1 MKETFVWHL
10 GKNIKTHLM
19 TYGLMTWQGVPE
31 PEQTAFLPENDALQ
45 VEWVLYDPC
54 SGDAHPEHILLSG
67 KIVGICNTIQ
77 IGKITTG
84 RPVREE
90 TKRDREKKRQ
100 KNNYIKRERQLPQP
114 PAIPGS
120 VEKSCRE
127 SFQDKARV
135 SEMKGR

>member
-1 MKETFVWHL
+1 M
-10 GKNIKTHLM
+10 
-19 TYGLMTWQGVPE
+19 PE

-45 VEWVLYDPC
+45 VEWVLYDSC

-90 TKRDREKKRQ
+90 T
-100 KNNYIKRERQLPQP
+100 ERQRKKKT
-114 PAIPGS
+114 
-120 VEKSCRE
+120 EK
-127 SFQDKARV
+127 QLYKA
-135 SEMKGR
+135 